1 MQKFF
6 SFFVRHNAYLLLAL
20 YCAIASLCIKLQN
33 DDFMTRLRTGSLEFT
48 AYLGDKLM
56 SYSYLLHLRKENER
70 LMLLN
75 TDLLAR
81 TLNLETASIDDR
93 NRRKLMA
100 DTTVNASRFIMARV
114 VGRRFSDRE
123 NMLLID
129 AGWRKGIKKDM
140 TVLTPAGLV
149 GRVTAVSEH
158 YARVMPVIHADFKV
172 CVVSD
177 PTNVMGVLG
186 WSGGREFT
194 AQMERVPISSA
205 LKLHDRILTS
215 DLSTFSVRGIPVG
228 RVERIVPDKL
238 FYTVDVK
245 LAVDFSSLTQVLVA
259 PLKIEREKVEMSG
272 DNAVGEPLQ

>member
-6 SFFVRHNAYLLLAL
+6 AFFVRHNAYLLLAL

-33 DDFMTRLRTGSLEFT
+33 DDVMTQLRKGSLEFT
-48 AYLGDKLM
+48 ASLGDKLM
-56 SYSYLLHLRKENER
+56 SYSYLLHLRKENDR
-70 LMLLN
+70 LMQIN

-100 DTTVNASRFIMARV
+100 DTTLNASRFIMARV

-140 TVLTPAGLV
+140 TVLTPQGLV

-158 YARVMPVIHADFKV
+158 YARVMPVIHSDFKV

-177 PTNVMGVLG
+177 QSNVMGVLG

-194 AQMERVPISSA
+194 AQVEHVPISSS
-205 LKLHDRILTS
+205 LKLHERILTS
-215 DLSTFSVRGIPVG
+215 DFSTFSVRGIPIG
-228 RVERIVPDKL
+228 TVERIVPDKL
-238 FYTVDVK
+238 FYTVDVR

-259 PLKIEREKVEMSG
+259 PLKIEREKVEITG
-272 DNAVGEPLQ
+272 DNGAGEPLQ